1 MAGMSQITWIAI
13 GTAMGASIGVGMHEV
28 AAGIGIGLATGIALS
43 LVRGSGGKGS

>member
-1 MAGMSQITWIAI
+1 MARMPRVTWIAI

-43 LVRGSGGKGS
+43 LVRRSGGEGS